1 MAALSASDS
10 ERMLRFVAE
19 AESVGGDYAFTP
31 DLLVELGK
39 LIAADWVSYSELD
52 RVRKRGLFHAAR
64 PGEDEDEDDDYGADY
79 WEGLYWKISED
90 HPNCCARHYGKLGAT
105 KLSDFLTLR
114 ELRRSRIYHFWFG
127 PLEIERELMVPI
139 PSPPWHTKT
148 LMFARAKGPDF
159 TERDRVVLNRLQP
172 HLARMLEASRT
183 RRLLRSALGE
193 IERADEHEKRG
204 FVLLS
209 PGGALEFASPPARR
223 LLREFF
229 PPAAPGRLPSDLA
242 DWLDTG
248 VEASFIRR
256 NDDRRLVVRRAA
268 DSLLLEERVEAVALT
283 AREREVLSWV
293 ARGKTNAEIAQML
306 WLAPS
311 TVRKHL
317 ENVYTKL
324 GVSTRTAAVARFLGL
339 VDAEAS

>member
-1 MAALSASDS
+1 VAALSASDS
-10 ERMLRFVAE
+10 ERVLRFVAE

-39 LIAADWVSYSELD
+39 LIAADWVTYSELD
-52 RVRKRGLFHAAR
+52 RVRRRDLFYAAR
-64 PGEDEDEDDDYGADY
+64 PGEAEDDDYIEDY
-79 WEGLYWKISED
+79 WDGLYWKISED

-105 KLSDFLTLR
+105 KLSDFMTLT
-114 ELRRSRIYHFWFG
+114 ELRRSRIYKLWFG
-127 PLEIERELMVPI
+127 PLEVERELVLPI
-139 PSPPWHTKT
+139 PSPLWHTKT
-148 LMFARAKGPDF
+148 LMFDRAKGSDF
-159 TERDRVVLNRLQP
+159 SERDRLVLNRLQP
-172 HLARMLEASRT
+172 HLARMWESART
-183 RRLLRSALGE
+183 RRLLRAALGE
-193 IERADEHEKRG
+193 VDRADEHEERG

-209 PGGALEFASPPARR
+209 ARGTPEFTSPPAER

-242 DWLDTG
+242 EWVETG

-256 NDDRRLVVRRAA
+256 HDERRLVVRRAG
-268 DSLLLEERVEAVALT
+268 DSLLLEERVEEVALT

-324 GVSTRTAAVARFLGL
+324 GVSTRTAAVARFFGL
-339 VDAEAS
+339 NEAS

>member
-19 AESVGGDYAFTP
+19 AESLGDDYAFTP

-39 LIAADWVSYSELD
+39 LIDADWVTYSELD
-52 RVRKRGLFHAAR
+52 RVRKKGLFYAAR
-64 PGEDEDEDDDYGADY
+64 PGEEEEDDDYGDDY
-79 WEGLYWKISED
+79 WDGLYWKISED

-105 KLSDFLTLR
+105 KLSDFMTLT
-114 ELRRSRIYHFWFG
+114 ELRRSRIYELWFG
-127 PLEIERELMVPI
+127 PLEIERELIIPI
-139 PSPPWHTKT
+139 PSPLWHTKT
-148 LMFARAKGPDF
+148 LMFDRAKGPDF
-159 TERDRVVLNRLQP
+159 TERDRLVLNRLQP
-172 HLARMLEASRT
+172 HLARMWEAART
-183 RRLLRSALGE
+183 RRLLRATLGE
-193 IERADEHEKRG
+193 IDRADEHEGRG

-209 PGGALEFASPPARR
+209 ARGTPEFTSPPAER

-242 DWLDTG
+242 EWLETG

-256 NDDRRLVVRRAA
+256 NDDRRLVVRRSG
-268 DSLLLEERVEAVALT
+268 DSLLLEERVEEVALT

-293 ARGKTNAEIAQML
+293 ARGKTNSEIAQML

-317 ENVYTKL
+317 ENVYAKL
-324 GVSTRTAAVARFLGL
+324 GVSTRTAAVARFFGL
-339 VDAEAS
+339 NEAS